1 MQAERRQR
9 AASSVRVTFTRFF
22 IAIPVIGYEIKEL
35 LAPLRSVMMRRRRI
49 RGRRQHAAAAE
60 EAESRC
66 QHQQLCQNFFHVFL
80 LLMCMRK
87 QQTLTPIPS
96 AGTLKPTDGL
106 PKQSIVRQRCWI
118 FSAAVRHGWKKT
130 GGGGGGGAGTTI
142 CGGGSGC
149 GAGRITAGPGPGG
162 GGG

>member
-66 QHQQLCQNFFHVFL
+66 QHQQLCQNFFHVFSFCVHEGNNNAAD
-80 LLMCMRK
+80 M
-87 QQTLTPIPS
+87 PS

-149 GAGRITAGPGPGG
+149 GAGRITAGAGPGCG
-162 GGG
+162 GG